1 MELGSESIRNITA
14 MTFTPRDLSR
24 KTFNG
29 KEVFSLERAAFSAQ
43 GGANFGGMFRGS
55 KPPDSFKMIYSFV
68 EA

>member
-1 MELGSESIRNITA
+1 MEL
-14 MTFTPRDLSR
+14 
-24 KTFNG
+24 G

-55 KPPDSFKMIYSFV
+55 KPPDSFKLIYSFV